1 MDEIAKGV
9 LKMSEKKHD
18 FKHYWNEI
26 IKALIA
32 TK

>member
-1 MDEIAKGV
+1 MRKNSIETNN
-9 LKMSEKKHD
+9 KKHD

-26 IKALIA
+26 IKAIIM